1 MTAMSRADRTVL
13 FATTSCLLRYP
24 DEALKGQ
31 LGLIG
36 EAIECLPDRARNPLS
51 RLVAH
56 LAGTPLIELQAD
68 YVRTFDLRH
77 RNCLYLTYHQDGDTR
92 GRGMAL
98 WRFADLYRRRGYTIS
113 DGELPDFLPAVL
125 ELASGAAPDDSEPLD
140 MLVERAPSIAL
151 LSHSLGEDGSPYAD
165 AIRALQLALP
175 QPDPAALE
183 ATRRLE
189 ELGPPVERVGLAPF
203 AAIEPERVRP

>member
-1 MTAMSRADRTVL
+1 MTAMSLADRTVL

-24 DEALKGQ
+24 DEALLGQ
-31 LGLIG
+31 LGLLE
-36 EAIECLPDRARNPLS
+36 EAIECLPDRARKPLR

-56 LAGTPLIELQAD
+56 LAETPLIELQAD

-77 RNCLYLTYHQDGDTR
+77 RNCLYLTYHQEGDTR

-98 WRFADLYRRRGYTIS
+98 WRFADLYRRHGYTIS

-125 ELASGAAPDDSEPLD
+125 ELASQAAPDDTEPLD
-140 MLVERAPSIAL
+140 LLVQYGPGIAL
-151 LSHSLGEDGSPYAD
+151 LHHSLGEDGSPYVD
-165 AIRALQLALP
+165 AVRALELALP
-175 QPDPAALE
+175 DPDPAALE

-189 ELGPPVERVGLAPF
+189 ESGPPVERVGLEPF

>member
-1 MTAMSRADRTVL
+1 MTTMSRADRTVL

-24 DEALKGQ
+24 DEALLGQ
-31 LGLIG
+31 LGLLE
-36 EAIECLPDRARNPLS
+36 EAIESLPDGARRPLR

-77 RNCLYLTYHQDGDTR
+77 RNCMYLTYHQDGDTR
-92 GRGMAL
+92 RRGMAL

-125 ELASGAAPDDSEPLD
+125 ELASQSAPDDTEPLD
-140 MLVERAPSIAL
+140 LLVECGPGIAL
-151 LSHSLGEDGSPYAD
+151 LSHSLGQDGSPYVD
-165 AIRALQLALP
+165 AIRALEFTLP
-175 QPDPAALE
+175 DPDPAALE

-189 ELGPPVERVGLAPF
+189 ELGPPVERVGLEPF
-203 AAIEPERVRP
+203 TAIEPERVRP